1 MAVFQG
7 KGQLDEPMNFLLSS
21 KYTQI
26 EYEPVEKMLDDV
38 DTLEEQFAEELSDL
52 RSLLARRE

>member
-1 MAVFQG
+1 MPR
-7 KGQLDEPMNFLLSS
+7 D
-21 KYTQI
+21 TQI